1 MTLPSGQPAMGEPL
15 SGRMLVRTTRPEARK
30 KDDPMDTNGGMSNMK
45 KDEAMDDKM
54 DANTN
59 GGNPGN
65 DQDGNKYGDNR
76 ISDERDGR

>member
-1 MTLPSGQPAMGEPL
+1 
-15 SGRMLVRTTRPEARK
+15 
-30 KDDPMDTNGGMSNMK
+30 MDTNGGMSNMK

>member
-1 MTLPSGQPAMGEPL
+1 MQHALPPSLCAPGA
-15 SGRMLVRTTRPEARK
+15 TRPEARK